1 MFVMSTV
8 IITGSTTLREL
19 DVSHN
24 DDGDD
29 WISKIAELLQS
40 SKTLAKLD
48 VSWCDLTAQG
58 TILYKRCVDGW

>member
-8 IITGSTTLREL
+8 IITGSATLREL
-19 DVSHN
+19 DVDYNHN
-24 DDGDD
+24 GDD

-40 SKTLAKLD
+40 SKTLARLD
-48 VSWCDLTAQG
+48 VSHCDLTAQG